1 MKQARTGTQIVLET
15 KIRMDLST
23 DVIKLIETTF
33 QELKTSMANDY
44 KGLIDIG
51 RAIGGIG
58 ALIYIIT
65 KIWSALLRSEPIDF
79 VPLIRPFI
87 ILQLITFSNA
97 FCESLDSVGEG
108 VLKISNTSVG
118 QMSIKIQ
125 EAIKKREQALQKGNE
140 NSKDKN
146 GATFTDQDKITDVSA
161 FSFLSELGAAYDQ
174 FVGKIELVIDKFLI
188 DILSVIHDVCYIL
201 MILISAYFRLLLRVV
216 APIAFGI
223 AIWDGFTNNIFEW
236 VGKYL
241 NYTLLP
247 FAAGIYTTIISK
259 IEVIYLTAQLQDY
272 VNNGEDSVT
281 GILILMILSILGY
294 FFVPT
299 AANMIISVGGVSQ
312 ITSGLGRMASSAIPS
327 TNRIPVGKFSRMYKR
342 KKESVEE

>member
-1 MKQARTGTQIVLET
+1 ME
-15 KIRMDLST
+15 LST
-23 DVIKLIETTF
+23 DVIKLIETTYR
-33 QELKTSMANDY
+33 ELKTSMANDY

-65 KIWSALLRSEPIDF
+65 KIWGSLLRSEPIDF

-97 FCESLDSVGEG
+97 FCESLDRVGEG
-108 VLKISNTSVG
+108 VMQISNTSVG
-118 QMSIKIQ
+118 QMSLKIQ

-140 NSKDKN
+140 NAKDKN
-146 GATFTDQDKITDVSA
+146 EATFTEQDKITDISA

-174 FVGKIELVIDKFLI
+174 FTAKIELAIDKFLI
-188 DILSVIHDVCYIL
+188 NILSAVHDVCYIL
-201 MILISAYFRLLLRVV
+201 MILVSVFFRLLLRVI

-241 NYTLLP
+241 NYTFLP
-247 FAAGIYTTIISK
+247 FAAGIYATIISK
-259 IEVIYLTAQLQDY
+259 IEVIYLNAQLQDY
-272 VNNGEDSVT
+272 TNNGEDSVT
-281 GILILMILSILGY
+281 GILILMILSIVGY

-312 ITSGLGRMASSAIPS
+312 VTSGLGRMTSSTIS
-327 TNRIPVGKFSRMYKR
+327 SVKRETIGRIVK
-342 KKESVEE
+342 